1 MTGRAAA
8 GQNIVDLTH
17 HCKCAFLC
25 ATCRPACIPA
35 AGACIVELPVPYELP
50 PQRYQ
55 ASDEPWRVGEAF
67 SGLDSQGCTIQES
80 FECNSHYGHEEPDG

>member
-1 MTGRAAA
+1 M
-8 GQNIVDLTH
+8 
-17 HCKCAFLC
+17 
-25 ATCRPACIPA
+25 
-35 AGACIVELPVPYELP
+35 ELPVPYELP

-80 FECNSHYGHEEPDG
+80 FECNSHYGHEEPEG